1 MRFACD
7 RNHYRRVIWESLA
20 RFPVEI
26 FSYCLTSNHTHF
38 LVRAADEDLI
48 SRWMQQVEG
57 EFAQWYNRRK
67 KRSGGFWEGRYHST
81 MIEEGQHLWHCM
93 VYIELNMVRAGVVR
107 HPGEWRWCSY
117 VEWMR
122 P

>member
-67 KRSGGFWEGRYHST
+67 KRSGGMGRLS
-81 MIEEGQHLWHCM
+81 GKL
-93 VYIELNMVRAGVVR
+93 
-107 HPGEWRWCSY
+107 
-117 VEWMR
+117 
-122 P
+122 